1 MHPEQIIFGSL
12 VDISPLRSWIGK
24 FDALQILIYVRAGLA
39 FALALGITGVGG
51 FYTTGG
57 RAGRRGGDFITS
69 PEVGPLFGTVIARAL
84 DAWWKEIGL
93 PSRFDVVE
101 CVAGPGTL
109 AASILAAQPES
120 ADAIHYVAVEISK
133 SQRALHPKGV
143 ESRETMP
150 DGPITGVISANKLLD
165 NLPFCLFVFDGSWL
179 EAFVAQATCGQT
191 VVLLQKPD
199 VVPSCLPQIA
209 PVGSRA
215 PIQDAAAEWARDCL
229 VKIANGHLLLFDYC
243 NTSTPDIALT
253 PWREWLRTYR
263 DQGRGTHY
271 LSDPGSQDITAQVM
285 LDQLPSSFSSSS
297 QADFLKQW
305 SIDDLVREGAAYWE
319 NMKHAP
325 DIAAMKMRSRTTE
338 VTVLVE
344 SCNLGSFQALE
355 IKR

>member
-1 MHPEQIIFGSL
+1 LRASL
-12 VDISPLRSWIGK
+12 VPSAADEISAAI
-24 FDALQILIYVRAGLA
+24 AAAGGA
-39 FALALGITGVGG
+39 IPFSEYMQLALYGQGG

-84 DAWWKEIGL
+84 DAWWKELGS

-101 CVAGPGTL
+101 CGAGPGTL
-109 AASILAAQPES
+109 ARSILAAQPECLG
-120 ADAIHYVAVEISK
+120 AMHYVAVEISA
-133 SQRALHPKGV
+133 SQRALHPKGI

-150 DGPITGVISANKLLD
+150 DGPITGVVLANELLD
-165 NLPFCLFVFDGSWL
+165 NLPFRLFVFDGLWM
-179 EAFVAQATCGQT
+179 EAFVSQASGGQF
-191 VVLLQKPD
+191 VELLRVPD
-199 VVPSCLPQIA
+199 IIPSCLPQTA
-209 PVGSRA
+209 PLGSRA
-215 PIQDAAAEWARDCL
+215 PIQDAAALWVQNSL
-229 VKIANGHLLLFDYC
+229 LKINHGRLLLFDYC
-243 NTSTPDIALT
+243 SASTAEIALT

-285 LDQLPSSFSSSS
+285 LDQLSTGFSSST

-305 SIDDLVREGAAYWE
+305 GIDDLVSEGNAYWE
-319 NMKHAP
+319 SMKHAP
-325 DIAAMKMRSRTTE
+325 DVAAMKMRSRSTE